1 MKHNNKITFILFIIL
16 LTLFISCENIFE
28 PEDENLGTM
37 ERIYENPAFAEGL
50 LMTAYAKLPT
60 NGFVFNDIATD
71 DAVSNNISNPYLKMA
86 TGQWSAYFNPVGLWN
101 NCISAIFY
109 LNKFIS
115 VIDTVTWKWTESE
128 LNRLYKIRLKGEAY
142 ALRGVFEYYLL
153 VTIGGVG
160 NNGELLGIPL
170 YGEFIE
176 PDGFFN
182 IPRASF
188 TQSVNQIYADYDKAL
203 EYLTMD
209 DYGDITS
216 LSELPEGLKN
226 ISSVANY
233 NLVFGKDIIH
243 RISGKTIKALKARV
257 ALLEASPAFSTEDV
271 ALWEKTANY
280 AALVLDKIGGVSG
293 LDPNGHQFYKANLVD
308 AIDISKGKDQ
318 KEAIWRNARGGSL
331 SLESR
336 VFPPS
341 LYGKGDVNPTQNL
354 VDAFPMVNG
363 FPINDPQSLYN
374 PTKPYENRDPR
385 LSLYILYNNSV
396 LRGENIK
403 TEAGGGINAKDSIPQ
418 STRTGY
424 YLRKLVREDVNLNPV
439 GPSAKDHYNMHMRY
453 TELFL
458 IYAEAANEAWGPEG
472 TGAHTYSS
480 KDVLRAIRKRGGIK
494 QPDLYLNSISSK
506 EEMRKLI
513 RNERRIELCF
523 EGFRFWDLRRW
534 KEDLTNPAKGVNIN
548 GNNYTVVQVEDR
560 KYDNSYMT
568 YGPLPETELL
578 KYDALIQNRGW

>member
-1 MKHNNKITFILFIIL
+1 M
-16 LTLFISCENIFE
+16 
-28 PEDENLGTM
+28 
-37 ERIYENPAFAEGL
+37 
-50 LMTAYAKLPT
+50 
-60 NGFVFNDIATD
+60 
-71 DAVSNNISNPYLKMA
+71 
-86 TGQWSAYFNPVGLWN
+86 
-101 NCISAIFY
+101 
-109 LNKFIS
+109 
-115 VIDTVTWKWTESE
+115 
-128 LNRLYKIRLKGEAY
+128 
-142 ALRGVFEYYLL
+142 
-153 VTIGGVG
+153 
-160 NNGELLGIPL
+160 
-170 YGEFIE
+170 
-176 PDGFFN
+176 
-182 IPRASF
+182 
-188 TQSVNQIYADYDKAL
+188 
-203 EYLTMD
+203 
-209 DYGDITS
+209 
-216 LSELPEGLKN
+216 
-226 ISSVANY
+226 
-233 NLVFGKDIIH
+233 IH
-243 RISGKTIKALKARV
+243 RISGKTVKALKARV

-280 AALVLDKIGGVSG
+280 AALVLDKIGGISG

-318 KEAIWRNARGGSL
+318 KEAIWRNARGASL

-374 PTKPYENRDPR
+374 PAKPYENRDPR
-385 LSLYILYNNSV
+385 LSLYILFNNSV
-396 LRGENIK
+396 LKGEIIK

-439 GPSAKDHYNMHMRY
+439 GSSAKDHYNMHMRY

-472 TGAHTYSS
+472 TGAHAYSS

-560 KYDNSYMT
+560 KYDNSYMI
-568 YGPLPETELL
+568 YGPLPDTEVL
-578 KYDALIQNRGW
+578 KYNALIQNKGW